1 MAIGSFSNKQGTGGS
16 SGTLTATLRQYTSSG
31 TWTKP
36 TGLKFI
42 EIICIGG
49 GGGGATGGRQAAGV
63 ASRGGGGAAG
73 GGYTYRILLD
83 ADLSST
89 EAYTIGAGGAGAP
102 SNTTTN
108 NAAGTAGS
116 IGGVTTF
123 GTGPKAQANGGYEGF
138 PTNASL
144 TQKSGSSFSDFSAWC
159 PAGRSSSST
168 GGSGNSQDVQSS
180 ASTTWNQ
187 ILGAPSAGG
196 VTVGGTANAGG
207 FGCRYLGRTGAVTTS
222 AAAGGTVGNNG
233 ANGFDNAYTRMWTQ
247 TMVNAGATMCVGT
260 SGGSGGGGLTG
271 GGAGGN
277 GGLYGGAGAGG
288 GATRNGFATGKG
300 GNGGNGLII
309 IVEHTLT

>member
-1 MAIGSFSNKQGTGGS
+1 MAVGAFSNTQGTGGS

-49 GGGGATGGRQAAGV
+49 GGGGATGGRQASGV
-63 ASRGGGGAAG
+63 ASRGGGGAGG

-102 SNTTTN
+102 SNTTTD

-116 IGGVTTF
+116 VGSQTTF

-138 PTNASL
+138 AANASL
-144 TQKSGSSFSDFSAWC
+144 TQRSGSSYSDFSAWC
-159 PAGRSSSST
+159 VAGLSSSSS
-168 GGSGNSQDVQSS
+168 GGTGNSAGQQSQF
-180 ASTTWNQ
+180 AITWNQ
-187 ILGAPSAGG
+187 ILGAASAGG
-196 VTVGGTANAGG
+196 VTSGGTANIGG
-207 FGCRYLGRTGAVTTS
+207 TGCQYLNRAAAYSYS
-222 AAAGGTVGNNG
+222 AAAAGAVGSAGQNG
-233 ANGFDNAYTRMWTQ
+233 WPNAYDRVYTN
-247 TMVNAGATMCVGT
+247 TMVTALATLNVGT
-260 SGGSGGGGLTG
+260 SGGGGGGGLTG

-300 GNGGNGLII
+300 GNGANGLII
-309 IVEHTLT
+309 ILEHTLT